1 MSKPRP
7 LSAFW
12 GQWGQ
17 HQELSV
23 PSGSVQ
29 RAGSVPARAWPSQ
42 QVLRAELILLPG
54 LSSGI
59 NMLDIIYDID
69 LP

>member
-12 GQWGQ
+12 GQSG

-23 PSGSVQ
+23 PSGSAQ